1 MRYTKHF
8 NDFGLAKRWYALTLR
23 SCKSDNFL
31 DESQAHGDDFKV
43 KLHNYYMALDDLK
56 TYEDIFGEKCVF
68 DDLISYCGFNP
79 DDIEKFE
86 VTAVTRLD
94 PDSDKLGKCMKQ
106 NIQI

>member
-1 MRYTKHF
+1 M
-8 NDFGLAKRWYALTLR
+8 TLR
-23 SCKSDNFL
+23 SSKSDDFL
-31 DESQAHGDDFKV
+31 DELRARGDDFKV

-56 TYEDIFGEKCVF
+56 TYEDIFGEKFAF

-86 VTAVTRLD
+86 VTAVTKLD
-94 PDSDKLGKCMKQ
+94 PDSDKLGKRMKQ